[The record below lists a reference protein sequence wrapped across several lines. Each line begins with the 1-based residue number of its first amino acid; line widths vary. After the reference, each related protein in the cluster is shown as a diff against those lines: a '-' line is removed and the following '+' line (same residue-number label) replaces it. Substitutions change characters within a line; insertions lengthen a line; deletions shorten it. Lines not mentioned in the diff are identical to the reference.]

1 MHDHIV
7 TGAQIVNE
15 PPGLRHLQH
24 SAELFRNLI
33 LVGRIGVF
41 ECRQQLVRLPACD
54 FWAAV
59 KFVKIGTEFLG
70 L

>member
-7 TGAQIVNE
+7 TDAQIVNE
-15 PPGLRHLQH
+15 PLGLRHLQH

-41 ECRQQLVRLPACD
+41 ESRKQIVRLPACD

-59 KFVKIGTEFLG
+59 KFVKIGTESLG

>member
-1 MHDHIV
+1 MHNHIV
-7 TGAQIVNE
+7 TDAQIVNE
-15 PPGLRHLQH
+15 PLGLRHLQH

-41 ECRQQLVRLPACD
+41 KCRQQLVRLPACNL
-54 FWAAV
+54 WAAV
-59 KFVKIGTEFLG
+59 KFVKIGVESLG